1 MKNQKGVTLMIL
13 VVTIV
18 IMAIIVGGI
27 SYSSI
32 ESFKMNAY
40 YDMCTDIEL
49 LDEKIALYFIENK
62 DLPIVTSD
70 SKKVDELVP
79 DYAEGNVNYNPN
91 NSGTLYKIDLSKLEN
106 LSLKST
112 DYYMDETSHT
122 IYSPRGIQVEE
133 KTYYTVPLDYQKVN
147 LNLYQ

>member
-49 LDEKIALYFIENK
+49 LDEKIALYYIENK
-62 DLPIVTSD
+62 DLPIVTSNV
-70 SKKVDELVP
+70 KNIDELVP
-79 DYAEGNVNYNPN
+79 NYAEGNVNYNPN

-133 KTYYTVPLDYQKVN
+133 KTYYTVPLDYQKVD
-147 LNLYQ
+147 LNL